1 MTVKML
7 VPIKCC
13 NINNYLTKCVR
24 PAVCERIEGGSGV
37 PEQFF
42 KATDAVA
49 ICSD

>member
-1 MTVKML
+1 ML
-7 VPIKCC
+7 YEAVQVGCRE
-13 NINNYLTKCVR
+13 LGAGDHSRCVR

-42 KATDAVA
+42 KATDAVV